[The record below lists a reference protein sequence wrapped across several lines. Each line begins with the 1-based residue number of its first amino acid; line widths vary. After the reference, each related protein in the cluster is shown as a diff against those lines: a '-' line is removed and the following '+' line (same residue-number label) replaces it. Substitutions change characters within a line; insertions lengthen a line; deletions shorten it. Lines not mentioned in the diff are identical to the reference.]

1 MASDG
6 PPLLRPSERPA
17 ALPILAVP
25 IGDRDVVRAAF
36 AWNLVVESVRT
47 GASATLLAP
56 QEGEGAPLW
65 PDFGPG
71 PMGAEVVST
80 AARDLGNL
88 SRAAL
93 DVAVDR
99 AADAAE
105 GGFVLVRVPLPW
117 LEDARAL
124 PLLRWVLLFS
134 SPERRDLLEAYRLSK
149 SVRSAVPEARIG
161 LTIHGVRR
169 IAEAEEAFGRV
180 AGVSQRHLGRPLR
193 SYGLLV
199 DDLHVYRAIASRRAI
214 GLEHPQ
220 SRAARALQDVA
231 RLLLEDAR
239 QDACLG

>member
-1 MASDG
+1 
-6 PPLLRPSERPA
+6 
-17 ALPILAVP
+17 
-25 IGDRDVVRAAF
+25 
-36 AWNLVVESVRT
+36 
-47 GASATLLAP
+47 
-56 QEGEGAPLW
+56 
-65 PDFGPG
+65 
-71 PMGAEVVST
+71 MGAEVVST
-80 AARDLGNL
+80 GARDLSSL

-105 GGFVLVRVPLPW
+105 GGFVLVRVPPPW
-117 LEDARAL
+117 LEDTARAR

-149 SVRSAVPEARIG
+149 RVRSAEPEASVG
-161 LTIHGVRR
+161 LTIHGVRG

>member
-1 MASDG
+1 M
-6 PPLLRPSERPA
+6 
-17 ALPILAVP
+17 P

-36 AWNLVVESVRT
+36 AWNLVVETVRT

-56 QEGEGAPLW
+56 QEGEGSPLW
-65 PDFGPG
+65 PDLGPG
-71 PMGAEVVST
+71 PLGAEVVST
-80 AARDLGNL
+80 GARDLSSL

-93 DVAVDR
+93 DVAVAR
-99 AADAAE
+99 AADAAD
-105 GGFVLVRVPLPW
+105 GGFVLVRVPPPW
-117 LEDARAL
+117 LEDGARAR
-124 PLLRWVLLFS
+124 PLLRWALLFS

-149 SVRSAVPEARIG
+149 CLRSAVPEANIG

-169 IAEAEEAFGRV
+169 IAEAEEAFRRV
-180 AGVSQRHLGRPLR
+180 ARVSQRHLGQPLL

-199 DDLHVYRAIASRRAI
+199 DDLHVYRAITARRAI

-239 QDACLG
+239 RLLEDARQGACLG